1 MINGKPVAVS
11 VGPVLRSNAIRDA
24 AGFRFEEFTN
34 QVQYAQLTRALN
46 RHAVKQLPPLDA
58 SWVNQPVQALLA
70 VTIGQNSVEDVVAVE
85 LKRGDA
91 LMDDEIILRAEQI
104 SMLFP
109 GTLALDRV
117 DYRVWRGKVN
127 VIIGENGAGKS
138 TLMKILA
145 GVQQPTA
152 GSLFLNGEPLTLS
165 STRDAARHGIGMVHQ
180 ELNLFE
186 NLTVAENLFLGRE
199 IQRGLAPINEAE
211 QARRT
216 AALMARLDQPISP
229 HERVGNLK
237 VGQQQLVEI
246 AKALAE
252 DADILILDEPTSA
265 LSKTEVEILFRVIRD
280 LTQQGVTVI
289 YISHRLEELMAIG
302 DVITILRDGRFQAEA
317 PVSSI
322 DVPWIVREMLGSE
335 PVTTFLPEAREF
347 GAPVLEA
354 QHITC
359 VSPNGNTLVNDVSF
373 QVRAGEIVGIYG
385 LMGAGRTELF
395 ECLLGSQRHYLGK
408 LWLDSK
414 PLPTRL
420 PTADRIRMGMSLVP
434 EDRKRAGIF
443 PVSSVA
449 SNLTIASLWR
459 RLSHRFAIA
468 HQAEQQAVSQT
479 VGNLAIKISSPD
491 VAISALSG
499 GNQQKVVIGR
509 ALLTNPR
516 LLLLD
521 EPSRGIDVGAK
532 AEVFRMMVALSQQGI
547 AVLFSTSDLK
557 EIMAVADRILVMS
570 GGKLTADLPRDQAEE
585 AALVKAS
592 AQGF

>member
-1 MINGKPVAVS
+1 MMS
-11 VGPVLRSNAIRDA
+11 
-24 AGFRFEEFTN
+24 
-34 QVQYAQLTRALN
+34 
-46 RHAVKQLPPLDA
+46 
-58 SWVNQPVQALLA
+58 
-70 VTIGQNSVEDVVAVE
+70 
-85 LKRGDA
+85 
-91 LMDDEIILRAEQI
+91 DEIILQAKQM

-145 GVQQPTA
+145 GVQQPTS
-152 GSLFLNGEPLTLS
+152 GEMFLNGEKVVLS

-186 NLTVAENLFLGRE
+186 NLSVAENIFLGRE
-199 IQRGLAPINEAE
+199 IQRGISPINEAE
-211 QARRT
+211 QKRRT
-216 AALMARLDQPISP
+216 AALLQRLDQPISP
-229 HERVGNLK
+229 DEMVGNLK

-252 DADILILDEPTSA
+252 NADILILDEPTSA
-265 LSKTEVEILFRVIRD
+265 LSKTEVEILFRVIRE
-280 LTQQGVTVI
+280 LTRQGVSII

-302 DVITILRDGRFQAEA
+302 DVITILRGGRFQAEA
-317 PVSSI
+317 KVSEI

-335 PVTTFLPEAREF
+335 PVSNFLPPNRQF
-347 GAPVLEA
+347 GAAVLEA
-354 QHITC
+354 EHITC
-359 VSPNGNTLVNDVSF
+359 VSAHGNTLVDDVSF
-373 QVRAGEIVGIYG
+373 NVRAGEIVGIYG

-395 ECLLGSQRHYLGK
+395 ECLLGSQRNYLGK

-420 PTADRIRMGMSLVP
+420 PTAERIRMGMSLVP

-459 RLSHRFAIA
+459 RLSHRTVISE
-468 HQAEQQAVSQT
+468 QAEREAVNST

-509 ALLTNPR
+509 SLLTNPR

-532 AEVFRMMVALSQQGI
+532 AEVFRMMVKLSEQGI
-547 AVLFSTSDLK
+547 AVVFSTSDLK

-570 GGKLTADLPRDQAEE
+570 GGKLTADLPRAEAEE

>member
-1 MINGKPVAVS
+1 MN
-11 VGPVLRSNAIRDA
+11 
-24 AGFRFEEFTN
+24 
-34 QVQYAQLTRALN
+34 
-46 RHAVKQLPPLDA
+46 
-58 SWVNQPVQALLA
+58 
-70 VTIGQNSVEDVVAVE
+70 
-85 LKRGDA
+85 
-91 LMDDEIILRAEQI
+91 DEIILQAKQM

-145 GVQQPTA
+145 GVQQPTS
-152 GSLFLNGEPLTLS
+152 GEMWLNGQRVAFS

-186 NLTVAENLFLGRE
+186 NLSVAENIFLGRE
-199 IQRGLAPINEAE
+199 IQRGLRPINEAE
-211 QARRT
+211 QRRRT
-216 AALMARLDQPISP
+216 AALMQRLDQPIAP
-229 HERVGNLK
+229 DEKVGNLK

-265 LSKTEVEILFRVIRD
+265 LSKTEVGILFRVIRE
-280 LTQQGVTVI
+280 LTRQGVSII

-302 DVITILRDGRFQAEA
+302 DVITILRDGCFQAEA
-317 PVSSI
+317 KVSDI

-335 PVTTFLPEAREF
+335 PMSNFLPPDRQF

-354 QHITC
+354 EHITC

-373 QVRAGEIVGIYG
+373 NVRAGEIVGIYG

-395 ECLLGSQRHYLGK
+395 ECLLGSQRNYLGK

-420 PTADRIRMGMSLVP
+420 PTAERIRMGMSLVP

-443 PVSSVA
+443 PISSVA

-459 RLSHRFAIA
+459 RLAGGIAIA
-468 HQAEQQAVSQT
+468 EQAEREAVTQT
-479 VGNLAIKISSPD
+479 VGNLAIKISSPE

-509 ALLTNPR
+509 SLLTNPR

-532 AEVFRMMVALSQQGI
+532 AEVFRMMVQLSQQGI
-547 AVLFSTSDLK
+547 AIVFSTSDLK

-570 GGKLTADLPRDQAEE
+570 GGKLTADLPRADAEE

>member
-1 MINGKPVAVS
+1 MMS
-11 VGPVLRSNAIRDA
+11 
-24 AGFRFEEFTN
+24 
-34 QVQYAQLTRALN
+34 
-46 RHAVKQLPPLDA
+46 
-58 SWVNQPVQALLA
+58 
-70 VTIGQNSVEDVVAVE
+70 
-85 LKRGDA
+85 
-91 LMDDEIILRAEQI
+91 DEIILQASQM

-145 GVQQPTA
+145 GVQQPTS
-152 GSLFLNGEPLTLS
+152 GEMFLNGEKVVLS

-186 NLTVAENLFLGRE
+186 NLSVAENIFLGRE
-199 IQRGLAPINEAE
+199 IQRGISPINEAE
-211 QARRT
+211 QKRRT
-216 AALMARLDQPISP
+216 AALLQRLDQPISP
-229 HERVGNLK
+229 DEMVGNLK

-252 DADILILDEPTSA
+252 NADILILDEPTSA
-265 LSKTEVEILFRVIRD
+265 LSKTEVEILFRVIRE
-280 LTQQGVTVI
+280 LTRQGVSII

-317 PVSSI
+317 KVSDI

-335 PVTTFLPEAREF
+335 PVSNFLPPDRQF
-347 GAPVLEA
+347 GAAVLEA
-354 QHITC
+354 EHITC
-359 VSPNGNTLVNDVSF
+359 VSAHGNKLVDDVSF
-373 QVRAGEIVGIYG
+373 NVRAGEIVGIYG

-395 ECLLGSQRHYLGK
+395 ECLLGSQRNYLGK

-420 PTADRIRMGMSLVP
+420 PTAERIRMGMSLVP

-459 RLSHRFAIA
+459 RLSHRTVISE
-468 HQAEQQAVSQT
+468 QAEREAVNST
-479 VGNLAIKISSPD
+479 VGNLAIKISSPE

-509 ALLTNPR
+509 SLLTNPR

-532 AEVFRMMVALSQQGI
+532 AEVFRMMVKLSEQGI
-547 AVLFSTSDLK
+547 AVVFSTSDLK

-570 GGKLTADLPRDQAEE
+570 GGKLTADLPRAEAEE